1 VNTKLHKPKVVKFKE
16 EYGFYTTKA
25 RSEIMKKIPGKNTK
39 PELKFRKAL
48 WSTGLRYRVNN
59 RGLPG
64 TPDISI
70 KKYKLAV
77 FIDGEF
83 WHGHNWKEKKNKI
96 KSNKGYW
103 IPKIERNMVNDQNNN
118 HLLEYMG
125 YKVFRFWADEINK
138 NLGNCIFQ
146 VLDYVCDFE
155 KYRG

>member
-77 FIDGEF
+77 FIDGGVLAWAQLER
-83 WHGHNWKEKKNKI
+83 KEK
-96 KSNKGYW
+96 
-103 IPKIERNMVNDQNNN
+103 QNQ
-118 HLLEYMG
+118 
-125 YKVFRFWADEINK
+125 I
-138 NLGNCIFQ
+138 
-146 VLDYVCDFE
+146 
-155 KYRG
+155 